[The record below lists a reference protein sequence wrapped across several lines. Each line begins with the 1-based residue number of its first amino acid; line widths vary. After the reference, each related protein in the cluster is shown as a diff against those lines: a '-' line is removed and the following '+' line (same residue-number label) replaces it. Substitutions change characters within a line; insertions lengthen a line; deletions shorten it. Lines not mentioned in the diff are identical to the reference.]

1 MQGGPIIGLLGT
13 KLVHTMQEL
22 AEQGSMEELTA
33 FVAVGEAGSFA
44 GAATQIGRDAS
55 VVSRRVSQ
63 LEQRLGVRLLS
74 RTTRHVSLT
83 EVGAVYF
90 RRVQAILDELAHAS
104 TEASDFASTPQGV
117 LKLSLPVTF
126 GRQWVAPSFASFLAR
141 YPQIKI
147 DAHFT
152 DRIIDVIADGFDV
165 AIRVGALN
173 DSSLTARRIASYCNI
188 LTAAPS
194 YIEKH
199 GRPRSPADLKE
210 HICLGFPSHPYWPDW
225 MLTKDGQRRTVR
237 PNCALV
243 ADNSEVILM
252 AALDGAG
259 ISLLPDWLVGPWL
272 REKRLAHLMPGWTGK
287 GDGGVYAI
295 LPPGRLV
302 PTKTRVFVDTIAE
315 AIKTGWGR
323 SASGS
328 ATLKLT

>member
-1 MQGGPIIGLLGT
+1 MQEPPIIGLFGI
-13 KLVHTMQEL
+13 KLVHDMQEL
-22 AEQGSMEELTA
+22 VEQGSMEELTA
-33 FVAVGEAGSFA
+33 FVAVGESGSFA
-44 GAATQIGRDAS
+44 GAATQIGRGAS
-55 VVSRRVSQ
+55 VISRRVSQ

-104 TEASDFASTPQGV
+104 TEASDSASTPQGV
-117 LKLSLPVTF
+117 LKISLPVTF
-126 GRQWVAPSFASFLAR
+126 GRQWVAPSFAAFMAR

-152 DRIIDVIADGFDV
+152 DRIVDVIADGFDV

-173 DSSLTARRIASYCNI
+173 DSSLTARRIASYRNVLI
-188 LTAAPS
+188 AAPS
-194 YIEKH
+194 YLEKH
-199 GRPRSPADLKE
+199 GRPRSPTELKE
-210 HICLGFPSHPYWPDW
+210 RACLGFPSHPYWPDW

-237 PNCALV
+237 PNCGLV

-259 ISLLPDWLVGPWL
+259 VALLPDWLVGRSL
-272 REKRLAHLMPGWTGK
+272 REKKLVQVLPAWTGK

-302 PTKTRVFVDTIAE
+302 PTKTRVFVDSIAE
-315 AIKTGWGR
+315 AIKAGWGR
-323 SASGS
+323 P
-328 ATLKLT
+328 

>member
-1 MQGGPIIGLLGT
+1 MRGSTIIGLLRI
-13 KLVHTMQEL
+13 KLVHVMQEL
-22 AEQGSMEELTA
+22 VEQGSMEELTA
-33 FVAVGEAGSFA
+33 FIAVGETGSFTS
-44 GAATQIGRDAS
+44 AASKLGRDAS
-55 VVSRRVSQ
+55 VISRRVSQ

-90 RRVQAILDELAHAS
+90 GRVQAILDELAHAS
-104 TEASDFASTPQGV
+104 TEASDSASTPQGV
-117 LKLSLPVTF
+117 LKISLPVTF
-126 GRQWVAPSFASFLAR
+126 GRQWVAPSLASFLAR

-152 DRIIDVIADGFDV
+152 DRIVDVIADGFDV

-173 DSSLTARRIASYCNI
+173 DSSLTARRIASYRNI

-194 YIEKH
+194 YLEKH

-210 HICLGFPSHPYWPDW
+210 HTCLGFPSHPYWPDW

-237 PNCALV
+237 PNCPLV

-252 AALDGAG
+252 AELDGAG
-259 ISLLPDWLVGPWL
+259 ISLLPDWLVGPSL
-272 REKRLAHLMPGWTGK
+272 RHKKLAHVLPGWTGK

-302 PTKTRVFVDTIAE
+302 PTKTRVFVDAIAE

-323 SASGS
+323 STAG
-328 ATLKLT
+328 LTTVHST